1 MTLEEEYRLS
11 CYEELTT
18 LGNHNHIFLIK
29 HKLSGEI
36 FVKKVLSRFS
46 LDVYK
51 QLRDLQISGI
61 PKIHDL
67 ILENNSLILI
77 EDYIHGQTLEQ
88 LLEEQTT
95 LVYSDALAIMRK
107 LCDVLKS
114 LHTLTPPII
123 HRDLKL
129 SNIILTSENLVYIVD
144 FDTARYYES
153 GQEQDTELLGTKEYA
168 PPEQYGFGQSDARS
182 DIYALGIIFNRL
194 LTGEY
199 PKHQLADNRYRSV
212 ISKCIRW
219 NPEERFQTVE
229 ELKTALHDNISSDIG
244 KPGFTLSSIHSD
256 IPGFRTGKLWK
267 MILAFFGYLSFLYCS
282 MTSDFTNAKT
292 GLPLT
297 GLQLWHERFFVFLML
312 LSLIFYNFN
321 YKNIRTRSFLGHS
334 LPFVLRIVLQCLISL
349 GILVILMIFMLLVEE
364 IIW

>member
-1 MTLEEEYRLS
+1 MRFSLR
-11 CYEELTT
+11 
-18 LGNHNHIFLIK
+18 
-29 HKLSGEI
+29 KL
-36 FVKKVLSRFS
+36 LSRFS

-51 QLRDLQISGI
+51 QLRDLQIPGI
-61 PKIHDL
+61 PIIHDL
-67 ILENNSLILI
+67 ILENDSLILI

-114 LHTLTPPII
+114 LHALTPPII

-199 PKHQLADNRYRSV
+199 PKTS
-212 ISKCIRW
+212 
-219 NPEERFQTVE
+219 
-229 ELKTALHDNISSDIG
+229 IG
-244 KPGFTLSSIHSD
+244 
-256 IPGFRTGKLWK
+256 
-267 MILAFFGYLSFLYCS
+267 
-282 MTSDFTNAKT
+282 
-292 GLPLT
+292 
-297 GLQLWHERFFVFLML
+297 
-312 LSLIFYNFN
+312 
-321 YKNIRTRSFLGHS
+321 
-334 LPFVLRIVLQCLISL
+334 
-349 GILVILMIFMLLVEE
+349 
-364 IIW
+364 

>member
-18 LGNHNHIFLIK
+18 LGNHNHIYLIK

-51 QLRDLQISGI
+51 QLRDLQIPGI
-61 PKIHDL
+61 PIIHDL
-67 ILENNSLILI
+67 ILENDSLILI

-199 PKHQLADNRYRSV
+199 PKHQLADDRYRSV

-282 MTSDFTNAKT
+282 MTSDFTNAKN

-321 YKNIRTRSFLGHS
+321 YKNIRTKSFLGHS

>member
-18 LGNHNHIFLIK
+18 LGNHNHIYLIK

-46 LDVYK
+46 LNVYK

-67 ILENNSLILI
+67 ILENDSLILI

-95 LVYSDALAIMRK
+95 LVYSDALAIMRR
-107 LCDVLKS
+107 LCDILKS
-114 LHTLTPPII
+114 LHALTPPII

-199 PKHQLADNRYRSV
+199 PKHQLADDRYRSI

-244 KPGFTLSSIHSD
+244 KTGFTLSSIHSD

-267 MILAFFGYLSFLYCS
+267 MI
-282 MTSDFTNAKT
+282 
-292 GLPLT
+292 
-297 GLQLWHERFFVFLML
+297 
-312 LSLIFYNFN
+312 
-321 YKNIRTRSFLGHS
+321 
-334 LPFVLRIVLQCLISL
+334 
-349 GILVILMIFMLLVEE
+349 
-364 IIW
+364 

>member
-1 MTLEEEYRLS
+1 M
-11 CYEELTT
+11 
-18 LGNHNHIFLIK
+18 
-29 HKLSGEI
+29 
-36 FVKKVLSRFS
+36 
-46 LDVYK
+46 
-51 QLRDLQISGI
+51 
-61 PKIHDL
+61 
-67 ILENNSLILI
+67 
-77 EDYIHGQTLEQ
+77 
-88 LLEEQTT
+88 
-95 LVYSDALAIMRK
+95 
-107 LCDVLKS
+107 LKS

-199 PKHQLADNRYRSV
+199 PKHQLADDRYRSV

-282 MTSDFTNAKT
+282 MTSDFTNAKN

-334 LPFVLRIVLQCLISL
+334 LPFVLRVVLQCLISL
-349 GILVILMIFMLLVEE
+349 GILVILMIFMLLIEE

>member
-1 MTLEEEYRLS
+1 MGSEMCIRDS

-18 LGNHNHIFLIK
+18 LGNHNHIYLVK

-51 QLRDLQISGI
+51 QLRDLQIPGI

-88 LLEEQTT
+88 LLAEQTT

-129 SNIILTSENLVYIVD
+129 SNIILPVKILSISWISILPDIMNLGRSRTRNY
-144 FDTARYYES
+144 
-153 GQEQDTELLGTKEYA
+153 LGPKNM
-168 PPEQYGFGQSDARS
+168 PLQNSMD
-182 DIYALGIIFNRL
+182 LG
-194 LTGEY
+194 
-199 PKHQLADNRYRSV
+199 S
-212 ISKCIRW
+212 
-219 NPEERFQTVE
+219 
-229 ELKTALHDNISSDIG
+229 
-244 KPGFTLSSIHSD
+244 
-256 IPGFRTGKLWK
+256 
-267 MILAFFGYLSFLYCS
+267 
-282 MTSDFTNAKT
+282 
-292 GLPLT
+292 
-297 GLQLWHERFFVFLML
+297 LMPA
-312 LSLIFYNFN
+312 LIFMHWGL
-321 YKNIRTRSFLGHS
+321 FLTAY
-334 LPFVLRIVLQCLISL
+334 
-349 GILVILMIFMLLVEE
+349 
-364 IIW
+364 

>member
-18 LGNHNHIFLIK
+18 LGNHNHIYLVK

-67 ILENNSLILI
+67 ILENDSLILI

-95 LVYSDALAIMRK
+95 LVYSDALAIMHK

-194 LTGEY
+194 LTDR
-199 PKHQLADNRYRSV
+199 KSV
-212 ISKCIRW
+212 
-219 NPEERFQTVE
+219 V
-229 ELKTALHDNISSDIG
+229 
-244 KPGFTLSSIHSD
+244 
-256 IPGFRTGKLWK
+256 
-267 MILAFFGYLSFLYCS
+267 
-282 MTSDFTNAKT
+282 
-292 GLPLT
+292 
-297 GLQLWHERFFVFLML
+297 
-312 LSLIFYNFN
+312 
-321 YKNIRTRSFLGHS
+321 
-334 LPFVLRIVLQCLISL
+334 
-349 GILVILMIFMLLVEE
+349 
-364 IIW
+364 